1 MEKIHIHDKYFVPFI
16 PQERLESV
24 IGELAAKLNADF
36 AGRTDESDVPML
48 LCVLNGAIVF
58 TGQLL
63 KHLDFPLQL
72 VSMKLSSYVGTKSTG
87 KVKEDLPLTADVS
100 GRTVIICEDIVDT
113 GNTIVALKQTLLDK
127 GAKDVRICTMLL
139 KPEVFRNKAKLDY
152 VGMEIPNRFIVG
164 YGLDYDEQGRNLKD
178 IFVLDE

>member
-16 PQERLESV
+16 SQERIESV
-24 IGELAAKLNADF
+24 ISDVAAKVNADF
-36 AGRTDESDVPML
+36 AGRVDDEDAPML

-72 VSMKLSSYVGTKSTG
+72 VSMKLSSYQGTQSTG
-87 KVKEDLPLTADVS
+87 NVKEDMALTADIK

-113 GNTIVALKQTLLDK
+113 GNTIIALRKTLLEK

-139 KPEVFRNKAKLDY
+139 KPEVFKNKAPLDY

-164 YGLDYDEQGRNLKD
+164 YGLDYNEQGRNLKD